1 MSRSQCVAG
10 FLLTVLGLSLA
21 AGVRAADAFKVA
33 VIDPQAV
40 LERSKSGKRALE
52 SLKAFSAS
60 RQRIVQ
66 EEDEELKRL
75 EKELQAG
82 TAGENDAARKEKQE
96 HFRAKLEHYQ
106 RRVQG
111 FNREIR
117 DKQQELVQA
126 FQKKI
131 EHVAS
136 TVAAKAGYALVLNKG
151 APNSVRI
158 VLYHRNAVD
167 LTDEVLK
174 EFDRLYS

>member
-1 MSRSQCVAG
+1 M
-10 FLLTVLGLSLA
+10 
-21 AGVRAADAFKVA
+21 
-33 VIDPQAV
+33 
-40 LERSKSGKRALE
+40 
-52 SLKAFSAS
+52 
-60 RQRIVQ
+60 
-66 EEDEELKRL
+66 
-75 EKELQAG
+75 
-82 TAGENDAARKEKQE
+82 
-96 HFRAKLEHYQ
+96 
-106 RRVQG
+106 
-111 FNREIR
+111 
-117 DKQQELVQA
+117 QA

>member
-1 MSRSQCVAG
+1 MLG
-10 FLLTVLGLSLA
+10 FNLA
-21 AGVRAADAFKVA
+21 AGVGAADTFRVA

-60 RQRIVQ
+60 RQRIVR

-82 TAGENDAARKEKQE
+82 TSGEKDTVRKDKEE
-96 HFRAKLEHYQ
+96 HFRAKLERYQ
-106 RRVQG
+106 RRVQA

-126 FQKKI
+126 FQKNI
-131 EHVAS
+131 EHVAA
-136 TVAAKAGYALVLNKG
+136 TVAAKAGYAAVLNKG
-151 APNSVRI
+151 ALNSVRI
-158 VLYHRNAVD
+158 VLYHRHAVD